1 MATYLDQSQE
11 VILLI
16 NSAATDLATIEVLE
30 SNTKSRNAAKKAL
43 SEAQIK
49 LALLINSLK

>member
-1 MATYLDQSQE
+1 MSYLDKSQE

-30 SNTKSRNAAKKAL
+30 SNTKCRASAKKIL
-43 SEAQIK
+43 SEAQVK

>member
-30 SNTKSRNAAKKAL
+30 SNTKSKNAAK
-43 SEAQIK
+43 
-49 LALLINSLK
+49 